1 MASSAET
8 FKKLCAW
15 QTRCKND
22 DEKHRDEF
30 YHPKEELCVYG
41 NDCREKEKCTSNSRV
56 HYEKEGNN
64 LIIDNIRVKTM
75 AAGFKPG
82 RHHNTHANTHANTH
96 VNTHANNQRNPR
108 EKFDIIAAYEK
119 SKSEAERAKYI
130 KELTRRVEANIKR
143 NEVYGLIIDDFHRAY
158 PRSKYFN
165 QQLTTSQLKDNQLKD
180 YQLKDSQLTTSQQAD
195 GKHKSWADIVDS
207 IVESPEQNNDASK
220 KE

>member
-82 RHHNTHANTHANTH
+82 RHNNTHANTHNNTH
-96 VNTHANNQRNPR
+96 VNTRADNQRNPR

-119 SKSEAERAKYI
+119 SKSEAERAKYD

-165 QQLTTSQLKDNQLKD
+165 QQLTTSQLTDNQLTD
-180 YQLKDSQLTTSQQAD
+180 NQLTTSQQTD

-207 IVESPEQNNDASK
+207 IVESPEQNNGAGK